1 MKTKIA
7 FLLFVICISSGFAQ
21 VHQAEC
27 NILKDENSIVCKYS
41 TPIVTKEEL
50 ITVQWLSPKNEIER
64 QRDITVYPNGVSVY
78 DFRFLDGRDKGT
90 WHFTIIKNGEKV
102 AETTFT
108 VD

>member
-1 MKTKIA
+1 MKTKI
-7 FLLFVICISSGFAQ
+7 FSLMLIIGIFPCFAQ
-21 VHQAEC
+21 EHQAEC

-41 TPIVTKEEL
+41 TPLVKKEEL

-64 QRDITVYPNGVSVY
+64 QRDITVYPHGVSVY

-90 WHFTIIKNGEKV
+90 WHFIVIKNGEKV
-102 AETTFT
+102 VETTFT

>member
-7 FLLFVICISSGFAQ
+7 SLLFIILLNISFAQ
-21 VHQAEC
+21 EHQAEC
-27 NILKDENSIVCKYS
+27 SILKDENSIVCKYS
-41 TPIVTKEEL
+41 TPLVKKEEL

-90 WHFTIIKNGEKV
+90 WHFIVIKNGDKV
-102 AETTFT
+102 VETTFT